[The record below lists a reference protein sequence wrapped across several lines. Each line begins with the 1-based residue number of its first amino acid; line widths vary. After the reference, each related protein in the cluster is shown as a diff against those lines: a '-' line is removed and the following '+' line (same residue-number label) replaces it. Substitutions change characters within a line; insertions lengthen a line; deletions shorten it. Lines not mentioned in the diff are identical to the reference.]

1 MKKTLAAWPVAA
13 QLLGGGAVIAGVFLL
28 AGLAVA
34 LVLTGV
40 SLLAV
45 GTARE
50 AGWI

>member
-1 MKKTLAAWPVAA
+1 MKKTLAAWPVLA
-13 QLLGGGAVIAGVFLL
+13 QLLGGGAAIGGVYLL

-34 LVLTGV
+34 LVLAGV
-40 SLLAV
+40 CLLAV